1 MPTSK
6 CHLLSLPPEILQMIY
21 LHSLSP
27 NFPHASPLLGAILS
41 APHIYRLTFFHV
53 FWNRDPFRFIYL
65 LREQLPFEPS
75 PHLRTLFYP
84 LSGPF
89 SVFRPQEKG
98 VTATIKLQES
108 VMRCRWFTF
117 DNARRWLG
125 EIVLAVIKDL
135 LNSYRSNFDFTHLD
149 CFMAKSPTSLATFVT
164 STWDGSKLTL
174 KSSGPFS
181 TALSLNYCDQFPHGA
196 QYDLTLAPTNF
207 VVLPPHLLKGEPEW
221 TMEKVDSLQLF
232 SSYVNLDAVKCQRAA
247 FHEGMR
253 NAVIQRHYDALLT
266 FVWLGTRLAESRQS
280 IYLTAADYDENPL
293 KPPPELFR
301 LVAKQGMRSFAAPSD
316 RRSGHQVKNDEAE
329 ISLWLFTLLLRA
341 HAESMP
347 QNDPDIQAWANH
359 LSTRQDSDDT
369 VHGLARWI
377 ADWESSYEKP
387 KPGVYRDPL
396 FRAGRVSTDRKNDK
410 MAIRFEESLGE
421 KVQGFEE
428 QLEKR
433 MQSRDGGREDK
444 GGLTLVV

>member
-1 MPTSK
+1 M
-6 CHLLSLPPEILQMIY
+6 
-21 LHSLSP
+21 
-27 NFPHASPLLGAILS
+27 
-41 APHIYRLTFFHV
+41 
-53 FWNRDPFRFIYL
+53 
-65 LREQLPFEPS
+65 
-75 PHLRTLFYP
+75 
-84 LSGPF
+84 
-89 SVFRPQEKG
+89 
-98 VTATIKLQES
+98 
-108 VMRCRWFTF
+108 
-117 DNARRWLG
+117 
-125 EIVLAVIKDL
+125 
-135 LNSYRSNFDFTHLD
+135 
-149 CFMAKSPTSLATFVT
+149 
-164 STWDGSKLTL
+164 
-174 KSSGPFS
+174 
-181 TALSLNYCDQFPHGA
+181 
-196 QYDLTLAPTNF
+196 
-207 VVLPPHLLKGEPEW
+207 
-221 TMEKVDSLQLF
+221 
-232 SSYVNLDAVKCQRAA
+232 
-247 FHEGMR
+247 
-253 NAVIQRHYDALLT
+253 
-266 FVWLGTRLAESRQS
+266 
-280 IYLTAADYDENPL
+280 TAADYDENPL

-377 ADWESSYEKP
+377 ADLESSYEKP

-428 QLEKR
+428 QSKKR